1 MILNHDQTDTRTIE
15 TYGLEVPQEQLDDLR
30 TAPPVSGARTRF
42 LALAGPKG
50 SRNHKIGPNTGAQP
64 TTDTG
69 GRPTK

>member
-15 TYGLEVPQEQLDDLR
+15 TYGLGVPQQLDDLR
-30 TAPPVSGARTRF
+30 TAPPAPGAQTRF

-50 SRNHKIGPNTGAQP
+50 SRNHKIGPNAGAQP
-64 TTDTG
+64 TTDTD